1 MDTFKKYSLS
11 FESIIEAPNDILN
24 NFFETVSRNEVIE
37 WLSWNDRNGV
47 YEDSQSLKE
56 FGNILSKN
64 DGIEIMRRQI
74 EENK

>member
-1 MDTFKKYSLS
+1 METFKKYSLS
-11 FESIIEAPNDILN
+11 FESIVDAPNEVLN
-24 NFFETVSRNEVIE
+24 NFFEIVSRNEVIE

-47 YEDSQSLKE
+47 YDDAQSLKE

-74 EENK
+74 EENR